1 MASSTSSDAGGEDI
15 ISSLYD
21 SLASKSGEI
30 DRLISSETAS
40 NLDDASFDKKSEVIK
55 GPSTSIRAMEFAK
68 FTPASFDATSGSVTA
83 SASADKSPQAPMQT
97 KSIKAMQFSS
107 FSSGTRMQS
116 LTPPILRSSTESAS
130 SMTEKNFSESS
141 VDSKDI
147 ERKYV
152 NVQESMMKRR
162 FASEKKQRELASS
175 TLMDMQPENTSESI
189 LDDEKDASISAEIEA
204 KHVSTRILMMERR
217 LGKDRKN
224 HNASME
230 DTTEIVDVHEGVGGS
245 ATNDRLSNDD
255 EAKHVKTRM
264 LMMERRLINEKE
276 LQEIVLEDTA
286 IDVGAEELI
295 ASAALKAE
303 KSGKDEAKHV
313 TTRMLMMERRF
324 ANEKKDQMVIL
335 EDNEGSTQ
343 GNDNVVEITEKGVA
357 DQNNFS
363 EDTPENVSIA
373 ENNNEVTSPEEEVE
387 KDEQELE
394 QQKISFTKEE
404 PGETRVQFETIM
416 RDVVDTKSLTQR
428 IMENTSDAQSS
439 GAGGS
444 STWEAF
450 QRVEANWARLKSY
463 DPSTDDVIPMEFI
476 TTDGASGSQQSWEA
490 LRVVDSPK
498 YDVIVCGGTLGI
510 FIATSLLLMDN
521 TLKIAVIEA
530 GVLQG
535 RAQEWN
541 ISMKEMEELVEL
553 GVLTN
558 EEVTEAIT
566 TEFPGCRSGFKN
578 DEVTPLRGGYFTNGV
593 GYECVTPNV
602 LNLGVS
608 PSILIS
614 RVADRFRELGGS
626 VIEKCRLQGVVVSE
640 AKGAALD
647 IGKDKDPL
655 TTRLV
660 LDCMGNASPIS
671 RQQRQGIKPDGV
683 CAVVGS
689 CAAGFEKE
697 TNLIGDIIYTNSEIQ
712 DKNENGKLQYFWEA
726 FPVGIGR
733 EGSTLLQPGESDVK
747 TTYMFT
753 YMDANEDRPSL
764 TTLMEDYWK
773 LLPIYQ
779 PSIEDPEKD
788 LDVKRVLFAYFPTY
802 RDSPLQPKWS
812 RVLAVGDASGI
823 QSPLSFGG
831 FGALTRHLERIS
843 GAVVEA
849 LDGTLFRCLRSAPG
863 LQTTYFYLISLS

>member
-1 MASSTSSDAGGEDI
+1 
-15 ISSLYD
+15 
-21 SLASKSGEI
+21 
-30 DRLISSETAS
+30 
-40 NLDDASFDKKSEVIK
+40 
-55 GPSTSIRAMEFAK
+55 
-68 FTPASFDATSGSVTA
+68 
-83 SASADKSPQAPMQT
+83 
-97 KSIKAMQFSS
+97 
-107 FSSGTRMQS
+107 MQS
-116 LTPPILRSSTESAS
+116 LTPPILRSSAESAS
-130 SMTEKNFSESS
+130 SMTEQNFSESS

-162 FASEKKQRELASS
+162 FESEKKQRELASS
-175 TLMDMQPENTSESI
+175 TLMDMQAVDTSKNI
-189 LDDEKDASISAEIEA
+189 LVDEKDTSISAEVEA
-204 KHVSTRILMMERR
+204 KHVSTRMLMMERR
-217 LGKDRKN
+217 LSKDKKN
-224 HNASME
+224 PNASME
-230 DTTEIVDVHEGVGGS
+230 DTTETADVHEGVDSS
-245 ATNDRLSNDD
+245 AINDQISNVD
-255 EAKHVKTRM
+255 EGKHVKTRM

-276 LQEIVLEDTA
+276 LQKIVLEDTA
-286 IDVGAEELI
+286 KAADAEEVI
-295 ASAALKAE
+295 ASVVLKAE
-303 KSGKDEAKHV
+303 KSDKDEAKHV
-313 TTRMLMMERRF
+313 KTRMLMMERRL
-324 ANEKKDQMVIL
+324 ANEKKDQTVIL
-335 EDNEGSTQ
+335 EDNEESTQ
-343 GNDNVVEITEKGVA
+343 FNDNVVEITEKEVA
-357 DQNNFS
+357 DTNNFS
-363 EDTPENVSIA
+363 EDTSEKVSIA
-373 ENNNEVTSPEEEVE
+373 DNNSEVNSPEEEVR
-387 KDEQELE
+387 KDEHESE

-404 PGETRVQFETIM
+404 AGETRAQFESIM

-463 DPSTDDVIPMEFI
+463 DPSTDDVNPMEFI
-476 TTDGASGSQQSWEA
+476 STDGASGSQQSWEA

-558 EEVTEAIT
+558 EEVAEAIA

-578 DEVTPLRGGYFTNGV
+578 DEVTPLRGGYFSNGV

-614 RVADRFRELGGS
+614 RVADRFHELGGS

-640 AKGAALD
+640 AKGVALD
-647 IGKDKDPL
+647 IGKDNDPL

-733 EGSTLLQPGESDVK
+733 EGSSLLQPGESDVK

-849 LDGTLFRCLRSAPG
+849 LDGTLFRYLRSA
-863 LQTTYFYLISLS
+863 